1 MDYDIDKLV
10 ANLDFNKNHFV
21 DCGNGLLLTNFEIEV
36 LNKYK
41 IDYKTKPTLKN
52 LLSQIEQV
60 LNDGIDED
68 LDDLDQVSKSIEERD
83 YYLNSNK

>member
-1 MDYDIDKLV
+1 MDYDIDK
-10 ANLDFNKNHFV
+10 FV

-52 LLSQIEQV
+52 LLFQIEQV

-68 LDDLDQVSKSIEERD
+68 LDDLDQASKSIAERD